1 MKKIFT
7 LICLVILI
15 SACSKQEIKKSG
27 KINFELVVYN
37 NISKTIDSKE
47 LIPNIYPISSLY
59 FYKDKFL
66 EVIPPHNTAGTI
78 YQIISNDTY
87 YTFGDLLKIP
97 EHPKLN
103 ELKEKKYGIKFNVDS
118 IPEGK
123 IIPMADTSFN
133 DFQYKRISINNKENY
148 TIFYFH
154 KTDTLY
160 PYSLNRSLE
169 KKYKGWLNRVDTY
182 DYKKD
187 EFSSLRLVQNDTV
200 PKTIF
205 HVLNSLK

>member
-59 FYKDKFL
+59 FYKDKFI

-123 IIPMADTSFN
+123 ILPMADTSFN
-133 DFQYKRISINNKENY
+133 DFDYKRISINNKENY
-148 TIFYFH
+148 TIF
-154 KTDTLY
+154 
-160 PYSLNRSLE
+160 
-169 KKYKGWLNRVDTY
+169 
-182 DYKKD
+182 
-187 EFSSLRLVQNDTV
+187 
-200 PKTIF
+200 
-205 HVLNSLK
+205 